1 MICVVDTDA
10 NPKVCDSAE
19 ELAQVAT
26 IKHFPDESVIRCVA
40 AGTVARG
47 SFVERDGYGLYGWV
61 LKGAKNNTWFVVG
74 TYSLRGMSVESV
86 CDTIRIRKG
95 NQNTTISEILA
106 EMPTI
111 IVRLQHLGEGA
122 KRIYIS
128 EVRGSA
134 HICTYGLP
142 GREDKW
148 VVRVM
153 SFGVGGELAAIASHI
168 AILRKKQCKSY
179 GERRGAYTELN
190 GDEQFVGSGSSL
202 HEQASEEEYLERI
215 EFSLMA
221 NSIQDEDE
229 MMNTM
234 RMRSSR
240 AVPFTPL
247 QCDT

>member
-1 MICVVDTDA
+1 
-10 NPKVCDSAE
+10 
-19 ELAQVAT
+19 
-26 IKHFPDESVIRCVA
+26 
-40 AGTVARG
+40 
-47 SFVERDGYGLYGWV
+47 
-61 LKGAKNNTWFVVG
+61 
-74 TYSLRGMSVESV
+74 
-86 CDTIRIRKG
+86 
-95 NQNTTISEILA
+95 
-106 EMPTI
+106 
-111 IVRLQHLGEGA
+111 
-122 KRIYIS
+122 
-128 EVRGSA
+128 
-134 HICTYGLP
+134 
-142 GREDKW
+142 
-148 VVRVM
+148 M

-168 AILRKKQCKSY
+168 AILRKKQCKSH

-240 AVPFTPL
+240 AVPFTPAL